1 MFDQFGDRFTS
12 VIPTNIFGPYDNFNL
27 EDSHVIPGLMHKCI
41 LAESILILKFIHV
54 FIIILFFLESENPF
68 VISGTGKPLRQFIYS
83 RDLARLIIWT
93 MREYEEIDPI
103 ILSVGEEDE
112 VSIKQVADAIVQA
125 MKYKGV
131 VEVNNIY
138 LPLR

>member
-1 MFDQFGDRFTS
+1 M
-12 VIPTNIFGPYDNFNL
+12 
-27 EDSHVIPGLMHKCI
+27 KI
-41 LAESILILKFIHV
+41 LGSGEPFI
-54 FIIILFFLESENPF
+54 
-68 VISGTGKPLRQFIYS
+68 ISGTGKPLRQFIYS

-125 MKYKGV
+125 MDYKGV
-131 VEVNNIY
+131 VKVNY
-138 LPLR
+138 LHFPSLVFVLFIVRLLQS

>member
-41 LAESILILKFIHV
+41 LAESMFNCKYLGYFHI
-54 FIIILFFLESENPF
+54 FLLGSGNPF

-112 VSIKQVADAIVQA
+112 VSIKQVAESIVQA
-125 MKYKGV
+125 MDYKGV
-131 VEVNNIY
+131 VEVNTNS
-138 LPLR
+138 